1 MDDPTPDKRLILR
14 VYLLD
19 DRYHGEGDLLPAP
32 ARLFQALVAGSAI
45 GAHLPDDCAAA
56 LRWLERDAGAPLIR
70 AQRGRLG
77 LAHKT
82 FVPNNDLD
90 AKAGDPG
97 ASVTS
102 VSQSRSSAAHRW
114 PDPHRHG
121 WCFRADNTAIAHA
134 RTIVRM
140 ADDLDQLG
148 RGVDMAFAS
157 ADLYDDAQG
166 EALLQRV
173 AGEVFRPSASGSG
186 IAKSSA
192 DSGSLA
198 SLQQRY
204 AAQRGRFS
212 RVRDGRKMSVDS
224 TNARKAR
231 FGRSLTIPAL
241 SGGSTSCGRTAQA
254 RLFVDGPRQTRWQW
268 STHCNHAAY
277 RLTGALPDAAQLI
290 QQIIIGRGVGK
301 HDKARRTQIIPI
313 PIHRL
318 RAKRTG
324 RFVGSWSAFL
334 LPPDPLR
341 AISIGPA
348 PGSRS

>member
-19 DRYHGEGDLLPAP
+19 DRYHGEGDWPPAP

-90 AKAGDPG
+90 AKGGDPARIG
-97 ASVTS
+97 DIRVAK
-102 VSQSRSSAAHRW
+102 QIR
-114 PDPHRHG
+114 PRHIDGLIPILYG

-140 ADDLDQLG
+140 ADDLYQLG

-166 EALLQRV
+166 EALLQQA

-186 IAKSSA
+186 IAISCP

-212 RVRDGRKMSVDS
+212 RVRDGRKMSVYL
-224 TNARKAR
+224 TNAPKAR
-231 FGRSLTIPAL
+231 FRQVTYNSSAVWRLYELRADSPGSPFCAWPQADAVALVELT
-241 SGGSTSCGRTAQA
+241 R
-254 RLFVDGPRQTRWQW
+254 
-268 STHCNHAAY
+268 NHAAD

-290 QQIIIGRGVGK
+290 EQIIIGRGAGK
-301 HDKARRTQIIPI
+301 HDKVRRTQIIPI
-313 PIHRL
+313 P
-318 RAKRTG
+318 
-324 RFVGSWSAFL
+324 
-334 LPPDPLR
+334 
-341 AISIGPA
+341 SIGHEQNQ
-348 PGSRS
+348 PGDSSALGQRSS